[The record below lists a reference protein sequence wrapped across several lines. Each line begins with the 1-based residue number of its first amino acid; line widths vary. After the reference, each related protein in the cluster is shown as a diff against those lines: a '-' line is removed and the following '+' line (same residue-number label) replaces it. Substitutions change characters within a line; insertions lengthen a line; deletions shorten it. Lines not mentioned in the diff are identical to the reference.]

1 MLILLSLLLLLS
13 WSNGLRAEDSI
24 PVSPEICVPFSEMQ
38 ELYKAWEENPV
49 LKDTIKNLEAQKA
62 KLNADREKSEK
73 ETWYNEKLKEL
84 AEKERDLYKNA
95 YTQQTEITKSAMELA
110 KMSKPKTDWWLYV
123 PIVGLV
129 VVAVVAVL
137 AL

>member
-1 MLILLSLLLLLS
+1 M
-13 WSNGLRAEDSI
+13 
-24 PVSPEICVPFSEMQ
+24 
-38 ELYKAWEENPV
+38 YKAWEENPV
-49 LKDTIKNLEAQKA
+49 LKDTIKNLEEQKA

-84 AEKERDLYKNA
+84 AEKERDIYK
-95 YTQQTEITKSAMELA
+95 TSFEQQQKITESAMELA
-110 KMSKPKTDWWLYV
+110 KISKPKTDWWIYI